1 MPFGSSRLWY
11 NRMLTTTGPSRT
23 SAISI
28 YIIELVICCV
38 EIISTKIITTRLF
51 EGITDDDPSS
61 VVSWIAHFVA
71 MVLS

>member
-1 MPFGSSRLWY
+1 M
-11 NRMLTTTGPSRT
+11 
-23 SAISI
+23 

-38 EIISTKIITTRLF
+38 EMTSTKIVTARSF